1 MKVFISWSGEKSR
14 IVADLMSVWIKCVIQ
29 ASEPWISTKHIDR
42 GALWFSEIND
52 KLRDVSVGIVCLTM
66 ENKDRPWILFE
77 TGALAK
83 GISSNRICTFLID
96 LEPGDL
102 TDPLAQFNHTKAN
115 RSDMFELVKT
125 LNACL
130 DERRLDDA
138 VLLRAFDVYWP
149 SFEKDFTEAVSFL
162 PVADAKKRPQNDV
175 LMEILDT
182 TRGLSRR
189 IGALEINSLNAAS
202 SIEVSKFT
210 RGRSLALKNQARNMM
225 NLGIPTTDIRRFL
238 IEQGMPTIEA
248 YSWLNRVVTEA
259 AEKSP
264 GAGDDFEGES

>member
-1 MKVFISWSGEKSR
+1 
-14 IVADLMSVWIKCVIQ
+14 
-29 ASEPWISTKHIDR
+29 
-42 GALWFSEIND
+42 
-52 KLRDVSVGIVCLTM
+52 
-66 ENKDRPWILFE
+66 
-77 TGALAK
+77 
-83 GISSNRICTFLID
+83 
-96 LEPGDL
+96 
-102 TDPLAQFNHTKAN
+102 
-115 RSDMFELVKT
+115 
-125 LNACL
+125 
-130 DERRLDDA
+130 
-138 VLLRAFDVYWP
+138 
-149 SFEKDFTEAVSFL
+149 
-162 PVADAKKRPQNDV
+162 
-175 LMEILDT
+175 MEILDT

-259 AEKSP
+259 AERSP